1 MGQLVVGTVW
11 GGRLA
16 SLDPF
21 ALIWQAS
28 WIVQLVLILLAGFSI
43 ISWAVIVFKWRE
55 LRAAQDDDDAFLEVY
70 HEGNAQAAYEAARD
84 LDQGPLP
91 AIYLAAWAERVKIAK
106 YAGMRADAPPD
117 DTHLHQILKRVA
129 WAASEEGGRLY
140 SRLSFLATTGSS
152 APFIGLFGTV
162 VGIINSFTGIG
173 AAGSASLAVV
183 APGIAEALIATGVG
197 LFAAIPATIFYNLFV
212 SRLRDIRADIDL
224 FAAELEGDLRRE
236 SAHPVSPV
244 RAAEA

>member
-16 SLDPF
+16 SLDPL

-43 ISWAVIVFKWRE
+43 LSWAVIVFKWRE

-70 HEGNAQAAYEAARD
+70 HEGSAQAAYEAARD

-106 YAGMRADAPPD
+106 YAGSRADAAPD
-117 DTHLHQILKRVA
+117 DAHLQQILKRLS
-129 WAASEEGGRLY
+129 WAASEEAGRLHA
-140 SRLSFLATTGSS
+140 RLTFLATTGSS
-152 APFIGLFGTV
+152 TPFIGLFGTV
-162 VGIINSFTGIG
+162 IGIINSFTGIG
-173 AAGSASLAVV
+173 ATGSASLAVV
-183 APGIAEALIATGVG
+183 APGIAEALIATAVG
-197 LFAAIPATIFYNLFV
+197 LFAAIPPTIFYNIFV
-212 SRLRDIRADIDL
+212 SRLREIRADIDL
-224 FAAELEGDLRRE
+224 FSVELEGDLRRE
-236 SAHPVSPV
+236 SGDVHVPV
-244 RAAEA
+244 RVAEA

>member
-21 ALIWQAS
+21 TLIWQAS

-43 ISWAVIVFKWRE
+43 VSWAVIVFKWRE

-70 HEGNAQAAYEAARD
+70 HEGSAQAAYEAARD

-91 AIYLAAWAERVKIAK
+91 AIYLAAWAERVRIAK
-106 YAGMRADAPPD
+106 YAGSKADAPPD
-117 DTHLHQILKRVA
+117 DSQLHQILKRLT
-129 WAASEEGGRLY
+129 WAASEETARLQGRLT
-140 SRLSFLATTGSS
+140 FLATTGSS

-162 VGIINSFTGIG
+162 VGIINSFTGIA

-183 APGIAEALIATGVG
+183 APGIAEALVATGVG
-197 LFAAIPATIFYNLFV
+197 LFAAIPATIFYNVFIA
-212 SRLRDIRADIDL
+212 RLRAIRSDVDL
-224 FAAELEGDLRRE
+224 FTAELEGDLRRE
-236 SAHPVSPV
+236 SEKPLASA
-244 RAAEA
+244 RAEEG